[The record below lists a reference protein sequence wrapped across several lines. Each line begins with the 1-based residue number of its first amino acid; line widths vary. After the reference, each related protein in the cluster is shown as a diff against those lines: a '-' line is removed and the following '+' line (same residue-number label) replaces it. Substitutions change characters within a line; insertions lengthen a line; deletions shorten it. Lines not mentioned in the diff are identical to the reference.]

1 LADMHRRYR
10 YAMAAFLAFEAQ
22 DIAHVFS
29 KRTQN
34 QQKSLFHQE
43 EALQVRF
50 KASSYL
56 SRTRRV
62 GVSTCPSGRLL
73 WRHRAQP
80 SATLDKRH
88 PDFLQTDS
96 TDNLAEPSR
105 KINDMAFALPR
116 PEKAWPVQEIHSS
129 HAFRGS
135 PPPAARARLRPA
147 RAWESDL
154 FPGGLL
160 PAYRTSNSPS
170 PLPFS
175 RVHSTQ
181 W

>member
-88 PDFLQTDS
+88 PDFCRLILPTISPNRQGRS
-96 TDNLAEPSR
+96 MIRLSLSLGLRRLGRFGKFSLLILFPAL
-105 KINDMAFALPR
+105 LPR
-116 PEKAWPVQEIHSS
+116 LLAL
-129 HAFRGS
+129 AFGLRGLGN
-135 PPPAARARLRPA
+135 RLCFLGVFCRHIAP
-147 RAWESDL
+147 
-154 FPGGLL
+154 
-160 PAYRTSNSPS
+160 
-170 PLPFS
+170 
-175 RVHSTQ
+175 
-181 W
+181 